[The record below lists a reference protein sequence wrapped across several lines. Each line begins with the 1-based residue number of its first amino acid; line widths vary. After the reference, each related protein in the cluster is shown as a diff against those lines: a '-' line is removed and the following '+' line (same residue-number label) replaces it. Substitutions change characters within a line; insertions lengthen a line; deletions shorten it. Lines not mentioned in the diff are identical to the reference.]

1 MYRHHFIDLRGF
13 DMDTVRQMLRKINNG
28 DLDSA
33 FARLYGPKEVPQQRA
48 RYAEALAGFGDWFGY
63 EREVLLFSA
72 PGRTEICGNH
82 TDHNHGRVLAA
93 SVNLDIIAA
102 VSPAKDGVIRVKSKG
117 YDLDVVKLDN
127 LKAVESQKGRS
138 CSLIRG
144 TADGF
149 AQNGYKIGGFDAY
162 TVSNVLKGSGLSSSA
177 AFEVLIGT
185 ALNHLYN
192 AGGIDPVEVAKIA
205 QYAENTHFGKPCG
218 LMDQMASS
226 IGGVIAIDF
235 ADPQNPDVKKVD
247 FDFSKT
253 GYHLC
258 IVDTGGNHA
267 DLTDEYASV
276 TVEMKA
282 VANALGASCLREVPI
297 GELMKRIPELRRQHG
312 DRAVLRALHFM
323 RENERVKLQIE
334 ALENNDFE
342 EFKRLVVESG
352 HSSFEYLQNVYTV
365 NNTREQGLSLALCLA
380 QGILNNQG
388 AWRVHGGGF
397 AGTTQNF
404 VPAGLL
410 EEFRSRIEKVFG
422 EGSCHVLN
430 LRPVG
435 GVCVNSH

>member
-1 MYRHHFIDLRGF
+1 M
-13 DMDTVRQMLRKINNG
+13 
-28 DLDSA
+28 DSA
-33 FARLYGPKEVPQQRA
+33 FAQLYGLKEVPQQRA
-48 RYAEALAGFGDWFGY
+48 RYAEVLAGFGDWFGY

-93 SVNLDIIAA
+93 SVNPDIIAA
-102 VSPAKDGVIRVKSKG
+102 VSPAQDGVIRVKSKG

-127 LKAVESQKGRS
+127 LTAIESQKGRS

-149 AQNGYKIGGFDAY
+149 VQNGYKIGGFDAY

-192 AGGIDPVEVAKIA
+192 GGGIDPVEIAKIA
-205 QYAENTHFGKPCG
+205 QYAENVHFGKPCG

-282 VANALGASCLREVPI
+282 VANALGASCLREVSI
-297 GELMKRIPELRRQHG
+297 GELMKEYPNF
-312 DRAVLRALHFM
+312 AVSTA
-323 RENERVKLQIE
+323 
-334 ALENNDFE
+334 
-342 EFKRLVVESG
+342 
-352 HSSFEYLQNVYTV
+352 T
-365 NNTREQGLSLALCLA
+365 GLSCAPC
-380 QGILNNQG
+380 I
-388 AWRVHGGGF
+388 
-397 AGTTQNF
+397 
-404 VPAGLL
+404 
-410 EEFRSRIEKVFG
+410 
-422 EGSCHVLN
+422 SCVKTS
-430 LRPVG
+430 G
-435 GVCVNSH
+435 